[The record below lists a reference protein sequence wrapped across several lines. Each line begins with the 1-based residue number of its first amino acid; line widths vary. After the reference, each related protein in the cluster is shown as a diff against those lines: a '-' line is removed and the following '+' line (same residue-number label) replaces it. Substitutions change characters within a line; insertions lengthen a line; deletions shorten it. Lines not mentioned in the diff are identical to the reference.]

1 LGAQVKVVT
10 NLSTKANIAISHNLI
25 LILKESINY
34 RVRSKNIP
42 EPDQQEAPASHPPV
56 SHPQPKKRNK
66 FT

>member
-10 NLSTKANIAISHNLI
+10 NLSTKPNIAISLNLI

-42 EPDQQEAPASHPPV
+42 EPDQQEAPV
-56 SHPQPKKRNK
+56 SHPQPTKKNK
-66 FT
+66 IK